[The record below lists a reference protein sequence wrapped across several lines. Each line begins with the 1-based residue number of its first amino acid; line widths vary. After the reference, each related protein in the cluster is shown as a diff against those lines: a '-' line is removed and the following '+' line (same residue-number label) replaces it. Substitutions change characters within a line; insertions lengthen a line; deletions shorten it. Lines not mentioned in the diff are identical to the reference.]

1 MTSLSTHDWNLT
13 WVAARK
19 GEQTRYRYLPSLRT
33 GTTALLP
40 YGVRGFGGLAR
51 IRPSCRGF
59 GGLRFTMGSSRVAE
73 NKPR

>member
-19 GEQTRYRYLPSLRT
+19 GEQTRYRYLSGLRT
-33 GTTALLP
+33 ETPASLP
-40 YGVRGFGGLAR
+40 YEVRGFGGLAR
-51 IRPSCRGF
+51 IRPSCRGSV
-59 GGLRFTMGSSRVAE
+59 GLRFTMGSSRVAE